1 MICQLGKFELD
12 SAFSENE
19 TAAFRQER
27 ILEGLG
33 SFREVLEGS
42 GRFQPERKVPEWFR
56 KLHLEL

>member
-12 SAFSENE
+12 SGFSENE

-27 ILEGLG
+27 VPEGLG

-42 GRFQPERKVPEWFR
+42 GRFQPERKVPE
-56 KLHLEL
+56 